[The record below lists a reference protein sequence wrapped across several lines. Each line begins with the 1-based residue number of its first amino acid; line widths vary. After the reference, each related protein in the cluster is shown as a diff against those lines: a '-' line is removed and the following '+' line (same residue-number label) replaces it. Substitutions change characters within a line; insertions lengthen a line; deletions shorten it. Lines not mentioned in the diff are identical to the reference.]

1 MNMAKLKKS
10 MLPLEQE
17 NALHENSMLQ
27 SSADNKHIHES
38 IHKANIQHFL

>member
-17 NALHENSMLQ
+17 NALHAYRAQELYV
-27 SSADNKHIHES
+27 AIK
-38 IHKANIQHFL
+38 F